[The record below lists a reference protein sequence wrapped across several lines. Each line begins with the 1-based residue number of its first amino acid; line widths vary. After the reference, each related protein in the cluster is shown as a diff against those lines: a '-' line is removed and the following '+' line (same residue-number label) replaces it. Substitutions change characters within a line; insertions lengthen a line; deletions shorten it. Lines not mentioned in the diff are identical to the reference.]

1 MRRAGCFHMLQ
12 KVPPQNQYFN
22 IRVFNNYSWS
32 PNGLWVNSLWGWRP
46 TGLLTQRPFGLLEWL
61 LISTIQLVCEKYRDK
76 TTWVSETRSSRDCF
90 RIQSWSFSLY
100 QRTITYNISPSSS
113 STNQNAGSGERRKWG
128 SWLWHRCCDFP
139 RITTG
144 ALSSNENGGKV
155 IMRGVCQAETVM
167 WENLCGVI

>member
-1 MRRAGCFHMLQ
+1 MKNIKTKQLELAKHDPAAILFVFKAGA
-12 KVPPQNQYFN
+12 
-22 IRVFNNYSWS
+22 
-32 PNGLWVNSLWGWRP
+32 
-46 TGLLTQRPFGLLEWL
+46 
-61 LISTIQLVCEKYRDK
+61 
-76 TTWVSETRSSRDCF
+76 F
-90 RIQSWSFSLY
+90 RY

-155 IMRGVCQAETVM
+155 IVCGVRQAETAGKSL
-167 WENLCGVI
+167 WRDINLEAWGKNFHTPQVKWPVNTQVWLHFLYFYYRLNNY